1 MGADVSGSKKA
12 KSEPNVVPLCDILLV
27 LLIIFMVITPLLK
40 KGANVRLPEALNSK
54 DQPESGKMVTVFI
67 KSDGAIFIDEKA
79 LPDLTQLTVTLE
91 DRIEYTKQEDK
102 TKVLLKADK
111 ECPYGRV
118 TEVMDEIRRANI
130 EMIGLVA
137 DKSTAER

>member
-1 MGADVSGSKKA
+1 MGADVSGSKNA

-27 LLIIFMVITPLLK
+27 LLIIFMVITPMIK
-40 KGANVRLPEALNSK
+40 KGANVKLPEAANSK

-67 KSDGAIFIDEKA
+67 KATGEIFLDDKA
-79 LPDLTQLTVTLE
+79 VPDLSQLTPSLE
-91 DRIEYTKQEDK
+91 DRLEATKQEDK
-102 TKVLLKADK
+102 SKVLLKADK

-118 TEVMDEIRRANI
+118 TEVMDEIRRAQI

-137 DKSTAER
+137 EKSTRQ